1 MAGVGAY
8 HCYANLC
15 NARPPFGFSRRD
27 HLSTETSRVELRIRI
42 GMKRARM
49 ILQGT
54 VRSECAIPGDLLLSC
69 CSGQLVLTKKA
80 ENR

>member
-49 ILQGT
+49 VLRGPFAASARYPVIYFFL
-54 VRSECAIPGDLLLSC
+54 VVPASLS
-69 CSGQLVLTKKA
+69 
-80 ENR
+80 